1 MKPKIAIVMTVAL
14 ILPVVA
20 AAQVDFFGKP
30 DTVFA
35 DVGKIDANN
44 WTVTISYANDE
55 WVEALSLPF
64 HLDAG
69 DNRIVGDSAV
79 YAGGRVEKFDFK
91 GFRADT
97 AIQCITM
104 GLMANMGPTHTG
116 LAPGSGRLVTV
127 FVSSLD
133 DKPIE
138 QLKVDTT
145 TTHPSNSLMIMA
157 QHIQLTEPPD
167 TIPVNNLDT
176 LRIVPTFIV
185 RQAK

>member
-1 MKPKIAIVMTVAL
+1 MKLRTAIVVTAILAL
-14 ILPVVA
+14 PVA
-20 AAQVDFFGKP
+20 AAPQTDLFGKP
-30 DTVFA
+30 DTVYA
-35 DVGKIDANN
+35 VAAQIDTRN
-44 WTVTISYANDE
+44 WTVTISYTNDE

-69 DNRIVGDSAV
+69 DTKIVGDSAI
-79 YAGGRVEKFDFK
+79 YTGGRVEKFDFK

-116 LAPGSGRLVTV
+116 LPPGNGRLVTV

-145 TTHPSNSLMIMA
+145 TTHPSNSLMVMA

-167 TIPVNNLDT
+167 TIPANNFDT
-176 LRIVPTFIV
+176 LRIVPAFV
-185 RQAK
+185 FRKAE